1 MYLLPFHNVCN
12 VSGGPWGVRPLSAW
26 GCSRAHAEG
35 QWAAPERMP
44 RALNLLFAGLAVG
57 LGFGALAE
65 VAKKSLRPDDPSG
78 ELGP

>member
-1 MYLLPFHNVCN
+1 MYLLPFQNVVCQQESLGSYGWC
-12 VSGGPWGVRPLSAW
+12 VWGERWAVAPRP
-26 GCSRAHAEG
+26 HAC
-35 QWAAPERMP
+35 
-44 RALNLLFAGLAVG
+44 LLLAGLAVG